1 MAEPVVNGGEVV
13 DAPVPEVA
21 APESAA
27 PATEELTPAQRAQL
41 AAESTAAEAAP
52 QTNGKKK
59 TPTLDV
65 ASDEAFP
72 SLGGARTPVA
82 PTKWGAGTNPIISAA
97 SEAPKWAPSIATGG
111 GQIVY
116 TLLKED
122 KATDLKRAA
131 GDIVR
136 DIARKT
142 NTKIDAAHNKERGS
156 TTYIILGGS
165 PTDRERAKREMMR
178 ELTAKVGFFTAVHC
192 RQEVLTRYR

>member
-1 MAEPVVNGGEVV
+1 MAELAVNGGEVV

-21 APESAA
+21 APEAAA
-27 PATEELTPAQRAQL
+27 PVTEELTPAQRAQL
-41 AAESTAAEAAP
+41 AAESAATEAVP

-82 PTKWGAGTNPIISAA
+82 TAKWGAGTNPIVSAA
-97 SEAPKWAPSIATGG
+97 SEAPRWTPSIATGG
-111 GQIVY
+111 GQIVC

-122 KATDLKRAA
+122 KATGLRRAA

-142 NTKIDAAHNKERGS
+142 NTKIDAAHNNGS

-165 PTDRERAKREMMR
+165 SADRERAKREIMR
-178 ELTAKVGFFTAVHC
+178 ELAAKVGFYWCAWPAGSADMA
-192 RQEVLTRYR
+192 